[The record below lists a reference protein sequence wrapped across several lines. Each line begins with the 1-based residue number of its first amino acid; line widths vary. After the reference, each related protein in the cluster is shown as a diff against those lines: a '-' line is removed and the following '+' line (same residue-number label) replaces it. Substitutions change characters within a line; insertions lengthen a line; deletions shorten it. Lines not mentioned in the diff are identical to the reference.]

1 MKGLK
6 LLAGTMAAIV
16 ALTAIPVTY
25 VHADD
30 SGIDEVVASVNL
42 THEHRGVSTTKG
54 YCYSG
59 AETYHEGCTNK
70 LTYLRPDYN
79 ASADGSWGLYVC
91 PSGHYVTRSCH
102 NAVGLTCGMGA
113 YYSYA
118 LSCGLAEGSITG
130 VFQIKKTIENEIYT
144 LSPLTTT
151 SSTMCVIT
159 SCTWDDGTVGEL
171 AVTENGTYSCTL
183 SWKDNGIAKT
193 ETLTYT
199 VTDYDT
205 EPPVITALTPDK
217 TSWTKGNVIVTV
229 TATDNYSVT
238 GYRLNDGA
246 WETSNKL
253 TVMENG
259 TYTVYAKDA
268 IGNVSEGRNITIRN
282 IDRTVPLLTINPVS
296 ADWTKEDVTVTF
308 LATDNSND
316 TVYYAVSENNSLTA
330 EQVTGTETSY
340 TATHNGT
347 YYVYA
352 KDKAGNVAKKVVTIS
367 NIDRTAPVIT
377 IDPFPSDWTNQDM
390 QISFSATD
398 NSSDTIL
405 YAMSESDSLTSAQ
418 INSTETTCRITANG
432 TYYVYAKDK
441 AGNIAKRS
449 FTIGSI
455 DKEKPVIQIH
465 PFSTAWTN
473 TGVDVTYS
481 ATDNSNDTVYY
492 AVSESDS
499 LDAGSITGAETSYR
513 ATANGTY
520 YVYAKD
526 KAQNVA
532 KESFTISCIDT
543 EAPVIT
549 IENISEEWTASD
561 ITVRFSATDNSN
573 DTIYYTVSESGSLT
587 AEQVTGT
594 ETSCTV
600 THNGTYYVYAKDL
613 AGNIAKKIFNISS
626 IDKTAPVIQ
635 IHPFTTD
642 WTNQDIR
649 ISFSATDNSNDT
661 LVYAVSE
668 SDSLTAG
675 EVTGNETSFLV
686 TENSTYYVYAKDLAG
701 NIAKKEVTV
710 SNIDKTA
717 PVITVDEISTA
728 YTNTAYDITFSATD
742 DASGILYY
750 TVSLNGSL
758 AKDDITGTDTSF
770 EVTENNLYYVY
781 AVDRAGNV
789 GKKEVLITN
798 LDFTPPDGSVALV
811 NGLEVP
817 NGSFIWTDKVTVRV
831 SASDNIALAA
841 EAYNF
846 DSEGYAA
853 TDSRE
858 YRLSGSYSVKVRDHV
873 GNEKEI
879 PFTIDNI
886 DSTAPAIGT
895 LQFIYADE
903 DGNTVTAT
911 DLDSLPKLNQMDISY
926 TAEDTESGLPV
937 LAYRYKNNMGEWSDW
952 GSETVISGLL
962 YNGTYTIEVKDNC
975 GNVSTKSVTLTNLL
989 EEFPVTYLDV
999 DENGQTLG
1007 SVTKRIK
1014 IGQMVAGSEMGID
1027 QATGA
1032 YYEGYDYINCDTI
1045 TVGTEENVVHRFFK
1059 RHYYNVKYYDDV
1071 HNVLVEENVPY
1082 GGQATAPEIPT
1093 KKSIKD
1099 TYYVYEYT
1107 FAGWVDRDGNPVNL
1121 SAIKKDTVL
1130 FPTFKESKVA
1140 RTYTVKFMVDGTVYD
1155 TQEVIAGE
1163 NAVAPHT
1170 PGKAGYTFSGWD
1182 RSFVGITDDLTVY
1195 AIFAVNP
1202 SRPQDNTPEI
1212 ITTTPVLP
1220 SAEDIEILANTEVE
1234 YIESQI
1240 QSEKKTSTMES
1251 SADEPDLDDLYARI
1265 TVINESTPL
1274 AGFFKPIRDL
1284 YTDENTKG
1292 IAVTTTAAVGV
1303 AATYSLVSIV
1313 CSALGGLSLTQ
1324 LLIFGYMLLR
1334 KKVRFVRGAWLT
1346 DTNNVRYVDKYGR
1359 TVTVESED
1367 GILVFKR
1374 KGKVLHGV
1382 DVSGLLEKLNANKIS
1397 YKEFEDII
1405 AESEVYT
1412 SFSKDLEIE
1421 TWNVKSSHGKVTSKA
1436 KGFSLTKNLSRA
1448 FDTAGSYAVRLSQ
1461 NGKQALFEIRYA
1473 MASV

>member
-25 VHADD
+25 AHADD

-102 NAVGLTCGMGA
+102 NAVGLTCEMGA

-205 EPPVITALTPDK
+205 EPPVITALTADK
-217 TSWTKGNVIVTV
+217 TSWTNQNITLTV
-229 TATDNYSVT
+229 TATDNYGVT
-238 GYRLNDGA
+238 GCRIDNGE
-246 WETSNKL
+246 WGTSNKL
-253 TVMENG
+253 TVTKNG
-259 TYTVYAKDA
+259 TYTVYVKDA
-268 IGNVSEGRNITIRN
+268 MGNVSEGKTITITN
-282 IDRTVPLLTINPVS
+282 IDKTVPVITIDPITS
-296 ADWTKEDVTVTF
+296 DWTKEDITVTF
-308 LATDNSND
+308 SATDNSND
-316 TVYYAVSENNSLTA
+316 TIYYAVSESGSLTA
-330 EQVTGTETSY
+330 AQITDTKSSY
-340 TATHNGT
+340 T
-347 YYVYA
+347 VS
-352 KDKAGNVAKKVVTIS
+352 K
-367 NIDRTAPVIT
+367 
-377 IDPFPSDWTNQDM
+377 
-390 QISFSATD
+390 
-398 NSSDTIL
+398 
-405 YAMSESDSLTSAQ
+405 
-418 INSTETTCRITANG
+418 NG

-441 AGNIAKRS
+441 AGNIAKKIFNVS
-449 FTIGSI
+449 SI
-455 DKEKPVIQIH
+455 DKEAPVIVIDS
-465 PFSTAWTN
+465 FDSAWTN
-473 TGVDVTYS
+473 K
-481 ATDNSNDTVYY
+481 NIQ
-492 AVSESDS
+492 
-499 LDAGSITGAETSYR
+499 IT
-513 ATANGTY
+513 
-520 YVYAKD
+520 
-526 KAQNVA
+526 
-532 KESFTISCIDT
+532 
-543 EAPVIT
+543 
-549 IENISEEWTASD
+549 
-561 ITVRFSATDNSN
+561 FSTTDNSN
-573 DTIYYTVSESGSLT
+573 DTIKYAVSKSSTLT
-587 AEQVTGT
+587 AAEVNGT
-594 ETSCTV
+594 ETSYTV
-600 THNGTYYVYAKDL
+600 TANGTYYVYAKDL
-613 AGNIAKKIFNISS
+613 AGNIAKK
-626 IDKTAPVIQ
+626 A
-635 IHPFTTD
+635 
-642 WTNQDIR
+642 
-649 ISFSATDNSNDT
+649 
-661 LVYAVSE
+661 
-668 SDSLTAG
+668 
-675 EVTGNETSFLV
+675 
-686 TENSTYYVYAKDLAG
+686 
-701 NIAKKEVTV
+701 VTV
-710 SNIDKTA
+710 SNIDKEA
-717 PVITVDEISTA
+717 PVITVEEMSSN
-728 YTNTAYDITFSATD
+728 YTNKAYDIKFSATD
-742 DASGILYY
+742 NLSGVLYY
-750 TVSLNGSL
+750 TVSLNGNL
-758 AKDDITGTDTSF
+758 GKDGITGTDTTF

-781 AVDRAGNV
+781 AIDRAGNIA
-789 GKKEVLITN
+789 KKEVLISN
-798 LDFTPPDGSVALV
+798 LDFTPPMGTVSFV

-817 NGSFIWTDKVTVRV
+817 NGSTIWTDKVTVYV
-831 SASDNIALAA
+831 SASDNIALATD
-841 EAYNF
+841 AYNF
-846 DSEGYAA
+846 DSDRYAA
-853 TDSRE
+853 IESKVYTVNGN
-858 YRLSGSYSVKVRDHV
+858 YAVKVRDHV

-937 LAYRYKNNMGEWSDW
+937 LAYRYKDNMGEWSDW

-975 GNVSTKSVTLTNLL
+975 GNVATKSVTLTNLL

-1130 FPTFKESKVA
+1130 FPTFKESEVA

-1240 QSEKKTSTMES
+1240 QSEKKTSTMEP
-1251 SADEPDLDDLYARI
+1251 SANEPDLDDLYARI

-1292 IAVTTTAAVGV
+1292 IAMTTTAAVGV
-1303 AATYSLVSIV
+1303 AATYSIVSII
-1313 CSALGGLSLTQ
+1313 CSTLGGLSLTQ

-1346 DTNNVRYVDKYGR
+1346 DTDNVRYVDKYGR

-1367 GILVFKR
+1367 GILMFKR

>member
-6 LLAGTMAAIV
+6 LLAGTMAVIV

-91 PSGHYVTRSCH
+91 PSGHYATRSCH
-102 NAVGLTCGMGA
+102 NAVGLTCEMGA

-205 EPPVITALTPDK
+205 EPPLITALTADK
-217 TSWTKGNVIVTV
+217 TSWTNQNITLTV
-229 TATDNYSVT
+229 MATDNYGVT
-238 GYRLNDGA
+238 GYRIDNGE
-246 WETSNKL
+246 WGTSNKL
-253 TVMENG
+253 TVTKNG
-259 TYTVYAKDA
+259 TYTVYVKDA
-268 IGNVSEGRNITIRN
+268 MGNVSEGKTITITN
-282 IDRTVPLLTINPVS
+282 IDKTVPVITIDPITS
-296 ADWTKEDVTVTF
+296 DWTKEDITVTF
-308 LATDNSND
+308 SATDNSND
-316 TVYYAVSENNSLTA
+316 TIYYAVSESGSLTA
-330 EQVTGTETSY
+330 AQITDTKSSY
-340 TATHNGT
+340 T
-347 YYVYA
+347 VS
-352 KDKAGNVAKKVVTIS
+352 K
-367 NIDRTAPVIT
+367 
-377 IDPFPSDWTNQDM
+377 
-390 QISFSATD
+390 
-398 NSSDTIL
+398 
-405 YAMSESDSLTSAQ
+405 
-418 INSTETTCRITANG
+418 NG

-441 AGNIAKRS
+441 AGNIAKKIFNVS
-449 FTIGSI
+449 SI
-455 DKEKPVIQIH
+455 DKEAPVIVIDS
-465 PFSTAWTN
+465 FDSAWTN
-473 TGVDVTYS
+473 K
-481 ATDNSNDTVYY
+481 NIQ
-492 AVSESDS
+492 
-499 LDAGSITGAETSYR
+499 IT
-513 ATANGTY
+513 
-520 YVYAKD
+520 
-526 KAQNVA
+526 
-532 KESFTISCIDT
+532 
-543 EAPVIT
+543 
-549 IENISEEWTASD
+549 
-561 ITVRFSATDNSN
+561 FSATDNSD
-573 DTIYYTVSESGSLT
+573 DTIKYAVSKSSTLTTAEVNGMETSYTVT
-587 AEQVTGT
+587 A
-594 ETSCTV
+594 
-600 THNGTYYVYAKDL
+600 NGTYYVYAKDL
-613 AGNIAKKIFNISS
+613 AGNIAKKAVTVSN
-626 IDKTAPVIQ
+626 IDKESPVI
-635 IHPFTTD
+635 TVGEMSSNY
-642 WTNQDIR
+642 TNKAYDIK
-649 ISFSATDNSNDT
+649 FSATDNLSGVLYYTVSLNGNLGKDGITGTDT
-661 LVYAVSE
+661 
-668 SDSLTAG
+668 TF
-675 EVTGNETSFLV
+675 EVA
-686 TENSTYYVYAKDLAG
+686 ENNLYYVYAIDRAG
-701 NIAKKEVTV
+701 NIAKKEVL
-710 SNIDKTA
+710 
-717 PVITVDEISTA
+717 IS
-728 YTNTAYDITFSATD
+728 
-742 DASGILYY
+742 
-750 TVSLNGSL
+750 
-758 AKDDITGTDTSF
+758 
-770 EVTENNLYYVY
+770 
-781 AVDRAGNV
+781 
-789 GKKEVLITN
+789 N
-798 LDFTPPDGSVALV
+798 LDFTPPMGTVSFV

-817 NGSFIWTDKVTVRV
+817 NGSTIWTDKVTVYV
-831 SASDNIALAA
+831 SASDNIALATD
-841 EAYNF
+841 AYNF
-846 DSEGYAA
+846 DSDGYAA
-853 TDSRE
+853 VESKVYTVN
-858 YRLSGSYSVKVRDHV
+858 GSYAVKVRDHV

-975 GNVSTKSVTLTNLL
+975 GNVATKSVTLTNLL

-1240 QSEKKTSTMES
+1240 QSEKKTSTMEP
-1251 SADEPDLDDLYARI
+1251 SANEPDLDDLYARI

-1292 IAVTTTAAVGV
+1292 IAMTTTAAVGV
-1303 AATYSLVSIV
+1303 AATYSIVSII
-1313 CSALGGLSLTQ
+1313 CSTLGGLSLTQ

-1346 DTNNVRYVDKYGR
+1346 DTDNVRYVDKYGR

-1367 GILVFKR
+1367 GILIFKR

>member
-6 LLAGTMAAIV
+6 LLAGTMAVIV

-70 LTYLRPDYN
+70 LTYLRPDYD

-205 EPPVITALTPDK
+205 EPPVITALTADK
-217 TSWTKGNVIVTV
+217 TSWTNQNITLTV
-229 TATDNYSVT
+229 MATDNYGVT
-238 GYRLNDGA
+238 GYRIDDGE
-246 WETSNKL
+246 WGTNNKF
-253 TVMENG
+253 TVTKNG
-259 TYTVYAKDA
+259 TYTVYVKDA
-268 IGNVSEGRNITIRN
+268 MGNVSEGKTITITN
-282 IDRTVPLLTINPVS
+282 IDKTVPVITIDPITS
-296 ADWTKEDVTVTF
+296 DWTKEDITVTF
-308 LATDNSND
+308 SATDNSND
-316 TVYYAVSENNSLTA
+316 TIYYAVSESGSLTA
-330 EQVTGTETSY
+330 AQITGTKSSYTVSKNGTYYVYAKDKAGNIAKKIFNVSSIDKEAPVIVIDSFDSAWTNKNIQITFSATDNSNDTIKYAVSKSSSLTAAEVNGTETSY
-340 TATHNGT
+340 TVTANGTYYVYAKDLAGNVAKRSFTIGSIDKEKPVITIHDYNTAWTNTGVTVTYSATDNSNDTIYYAVSSSSSLSASKITGSESSYKATSNGT

-352 KDKAGNVAKKVVTIS
+352 KDKAGNVAK
-367 NIDRTAPVIT
+367 
-377 IDPFPSDWTNQDM
+377 
-390 QISFSATD
+390 
-398 NSSDTIL
+398 
-405 YAMSESDSLTSAQ
+405 
-418 INSTETTCRITANG
+418 
-432 TYYVYAKDK
+432 
-441 AGNIAKRS
+441 
-449 FTIGSI
+449 
-455 DKEKPVIQIH
+455 
-465 PFSTAWTN
+465 
-473 TGVDVTYS
+473 
-481 ATDNSNDTVYY
+481 
-492 AVSESDS
+492 
-499 LDAGSITGAETSYR
+499 
-513 ATANGTY
+513 
-520 YVYAKD
+520 
-526 KAQNVA
+526 
-532 KESFTISCIDT
+532 ESFTISCIDK

-549 IENISEEWTASD
+549 IENISGEWTNTD
-561 ITVRFSATDNSN
+561 ITVRFAATDNSN
-573 DTIYYTVSESGSLT
+573 DTIYYTVSESDALT
-587 AEQVTGT
+587 SAEVTGT
-594 ETSCTV
+594 ETSYTV
-600 THNGTYYVYAKDL
+600 TKNGTYYVYAVDLAGNLAKKVFTISNIDKDAPVITVDPFNTDWTNQDIQIAYSAADNSNDTLSYTVSERDNLTAGEISGTETSFLATTNGTYYVYAKDL
-613 AGNIAKKIFNISS
+613 AGNIAKK
-626 IDKTAPVIQ
+626 A
-635 IHPFTTD
+635 
-642 WTNQDIR
+642 
-649 ISFSATDNSNDT
+649 
-661 LVYAVSE
+661 
-668 SDSLTAG
+668 
-675 EVTGNETSFLV
+675 
-686 TENSTYYVYAKDLAG
+686 
-701 NIAKKEVTV
+701 VTV
-710 SNIDKTA
+710 SNIDKEA
-717 PVITVDEISTA
+717 PVITVEEMSSN
-728 YTNTAYDITFSATD
+728 YTNKAYDIKFSATD
-742 DASGILYY
+742 NLSGVLYY

-758 AKDDITGTDTSF
+758 GKDGITGTDTTF
-770 EVTENNLYYVY
+770 EVTENNLYYIY
-781 AVDRAGNV
+781 AIDRAGNIA
-789 GKKEVLITN
+789 KKEVLISN
-798 LDFTPPDGSVALV
+798 LDFTPPTGTVSFV

-817 NGSFIWTDKVTVRV
+817 NGSTIWTDKVTVYV
-831 SASDNIALAA
+831 SASDNIALATD
-841 EAYNF
+841 AYNF
-846 DSEGYAA
+846 DSDGYAA
-853 TDSRE
+853 VESKVYTVN
-858 YRLSGSYSVKVRDHV
+858 GSYAVKVRDHV

-886 DSTAPAIGT
+886 DSTAPTIGT

-903 DGNTVTAT
+903 NGNTVTAT

-926 TAEDTESGLPV
+926 TAEDTESGLPI
-937 LAYRYKNNMGEWSDW
+937 LAYRYKDNMGEWSDW
-952 GSETVISGLL
+952 GSETVLSGLL
-962 YNGTYTIEVKDNC
+962 YNGIYTIEVKDNC
-975 GNVSTKSVTLTNLL
+975 GNVATKSVTLTNLL

-999 DENGQTLG
+999 DENGQTLR
-1007 SVTKRIK
+1007 SVTKRVK
-1014 IGQMVAGSEMGID
+1014 IGQMAAGSEMGID
-1027 QATGA
+1027 PATGA

-1045 TVGTEENVVHRFFK
+1045 TVGAEENVVHRFFK

-1163 NAVAPHT
+1163 NAVAPQT

-1182 RSFVGITDDLTVY
+1182 RSFIGITDDLTVY

-1202 SRPQDNTPEI
+1202 SRPQDNTPEV

-1240 QSEKKTSTMES
+1240 QSEKKTSTMEP
-1251 SADEPDLDDLYARI
+1251 SADEPNLDDLYSRI

-1346 DTNNVRYVDKYGR
+1346 DTDNIRYVDKYGR
-1359 TVTVESED
+1359 TVTVESEN
-1367 GILVFKR
+1367 GMLVFKR
-1374 KGKVLHGV
+1374 KGKILHGV

>member
-25 VHADD
+25 VHADE
-30 SGIDEVVASVNL
+30 SGIEEVVASVNL

-91 PSGHYVTRSCH
+91 PSGHYASRSCH

-130 VFQIKKTIENEIYT
+130 VFQIKKNIENEIYT

-171 AVTENGTYSCTL
+171 TVTQNGTYSCTL

-205 EPPVITALTPDK
+205 EPPVITALTADK
-217 TSWTKGNVIVTV
+217 TSWTNQNVTLTV
-229 TATDNYSVT
+229 MATDNYGVT
-238 GYRLNDGA
+238 GYRMDNGE
-246 WETSNKL
+246 WGTSNKL
-253 TVMENG
+253 TVTKNG

-268 IGNVSEGRNITIRN
+268 MGNVSEGKTITITN
-282 IDRTVPLLTINPVS
+282 IDKTVPVIAVDPIS
-296 ADWTKEDVTVTF
+296 SDWTKEDITVT
-308 LATDNSND
+308 
-316 TVYYAVSENNSLTA
+316 
-330 EQVTGTETSY
+330 
-340 TATHNGT
+340 
-347 YYVYA
+347 
-352 KDKAGNVAKKVVTIS
+352 
-367 NIDRTAPVIT
+367 
-377 IDPFPSDWTNQDM
+377 
-390 QISFSATD
+390 
-398 NSSDTIL
+398 
-405 YAMSESDSLTSAQ
+405 
-418 INSTETTCRITANG
+418 
-432 TYYVYAKDK
+432 
-441 AGNIAKRS
+441 
-449 FTIGSI
+449 
-455 DKEKPVIQIH
+455 
-465 PFSTAWTN
+465 
-473 TGVDVTYS
+473 
-481 ATDNSNDTVYY
+481 
-492 AVSESDS
+492 
-499 LDAGSITGAETSYR
+499 
-513 ATANGTY
+513 
-520 YVYAKD
+520 
-526 KAQNVA
+526 
-532 KESFTISCIDT
+532 
-543 EAPVIT
+543 
-549 IENISEEWTASD
+549 
-561 ITVRFSATDNSN
+561 FSATDNSN
-573 DTIYYTVSESGSLT
+573 DTIYYAVSESGSLT
-587 AEQVTGT
+587 AAQITGTKPSYTVSKNGTYYVYAKDKVGNIAKKIFNVSSIDKEAPVIVIDSFESAWTNKNIQITFSATDNSNDTIKYAVSKSSSLTAAEVSGT
-594 ETSCTV
+594 ETSYTV
-600 THNGTYYVYAKDL
+600 TANGTYYVYAKDL
-613 AGNIAKKIFNISS
+613 AGNIAKK
-626 IDKTAPVIQ
+626 A
-635 IHPFTTD
+635 
-642 WTNQDIR
+642 
-649 ISFSATDNSNDT
+649 
-661 LVYAVSE
+661 
-668 SDSLTAG
+668 
-675 EVTGNETSFLV
+675 
-686 TENSTYYVYAKDLAG
+686 
-701 NIAKKEVTV
+701 VTV
-710 SNIDKTA
+710 SNIDKEA
-717 PVITVDEISTA
+717 PAITVEEMSSN
-728 YTNTAYDITFSATD
+728 YTNKAYDIKFSATD
-742 DASGILYY
+742 NLSGVLYY

-758 AKDDITGTDTSF
+758 GKDGITGTDTTF

-781 AVDRAGNV
+781 AIDRAGNIA
-789 GKKEVLITN
+789 KKEVLISN
-798 LDFTPPDGSVALV
+798 LDFTPPTGTVSFV

-817 NGSFIWTDKVTVRV
+817 NGSTTWTDKVTVYV
-831 SASDNIALAA
+831 SASDNVALATD
-841 EAYNF
+841 AYNF
-846 DSEGYAA
+846 DSDGYAEVESKVY
-853 TDSRE
+853 TVN
-858 YRLSGSYSVKVRDHV
+858 GSYAVKVRDHV

-903 DGNTVTAT
+903 NGNTVTAT

-937 LAYRYKNNMGEWSDW
+937 LAYRYKDNMGEWSDW
-952 GSETVISGLL
+952 GSETVLSGLL

-975 GNVSTKSVTLTNLL
+975 GNVATKSVTLTNLL

-1007 SVTKRIK
+1007 SVTKRVK
-1014 IGQMVAGSEMGID
+1014 IGQMAAGSEMGID
-1027 QATGA
+1027 PTTGA

-1045 TVGTEENVVHRFFK
+1045 TVGAEENVVHRFFK

-1163 NAVAPHT
+1163 NAVAPQT

-1182 RSFVGITDDLTVY
+1182 RSFIGITDDLTVY

-1202 SRPQDNTPEI
+1202 SRPQDNTPEV

-1240 QSEKKTSTMES
+1240 QSEKKTSTMEP
-1251 SADEPDLDDLYARI
+1251 SANEPDLDDLYSRI

-1346 DTNNVRYVDKYGR
+1346 DTDNIRYVDKYGR
-1359 TVTVESED
+1359 TVTVESEN
-1367 GILVFKR
+1367 GMLVFKR
-1374 KGKVLHGV
+1374 KGKILHGV

>member
-6 LLAGTMAAIV
+6 LLAGTMAVIV

-205 EPPVITALTPDK
+205 EPPVITELTADK
-217 TSWTKGNVIVTV
+217 TSWTNQNVTLTV
-229 TATDNYSVT
+229 MATDNYGVT
-238 GYRLNDGA
+238 SYRIDDGE
-246 WETSNKL
+246 WGTNNKF
-253 TVMENG
+253 TVTKNG
-259 TYTVYAKDA
+259 TYTVYVKDA
-268 IGNVSEGRNITIRN
+268 MGNVSEDKTITITN
-282 IDRTVPLLTINPVS
+282 IDKTMPVITIDPITS
-296 ADWTKEDVTVTF
+296 DWTKEDITVTF
-308 LATDNSND
+308 SATDNSND
-316 TVYYAVSENNSLTA
+316 TIYYAVSESGSLTA
-330 EQVTGTETSY
+330 AQITGTKSSY
-340 TATHNGT
+340 T
-347 YYVYA
+347 VS
-352 KDKAGNVAKKVVTIS
+352 K
-367 NIDRTAPVIT
+367 
-377 IDPFPSDWTNQDM
+377 
-390 QISFSATD
+390 
-398 NSSDTIL
+398 
-405 YAMSESDSLTSAQ
+405 
-418 INSTETTCRITANG
+418 NG

-441 AGNIAKRS
+441 AGNIAKKIFNVS
-449 FTIGSI
+449 SI
-455 DKEKPVIQIH
+455 DKEAPVIVIDS
-465 PFSTAWTN
+465 FDSAWTN
-473 TGVDVTYS
+473 K
-481 ATDNSNDTVYY
+481 NIQ
-492 AVSESDS
+492 
-499 LDAGSITGAETSYR
+499 IT
-513 ATANGTY
+513 
-520 YVYAKD
+520 
-526 KAQNVA
+526 
-532 KESFTISCIDT
+532 
-543 EAPVIT
+543 
-549 IENISEEWTASD
+549 
-561 ITVRFSATDNSN
+561 FSTTDNSN
-573 DTIYYTVSESGSLT
+573 DTIKYAVSKNSSLT
-587 AEQVTGT
+587 AAEVSGT
-594 ETSCTV
+594 ETSYTV
-600 THNGTYYVYAKDL
+600 TANGTYYVYAKDL
-613 AGNIAKKIFNISS
+613 AGNIAKK
-626 IDKTAPVIQ
+626 A
-635 IHPFTTD
+635 
-642 WTNQDIR
+642 
-649 ISFSATDNSNDT
+649 
-661 LVYAVSE
+661 
-668 SDSLTAG
+668 
-675 EVTGNETSFLV
+675 
-686 TENSTYYVYAKDLAG
+686 
-701 NIAKKEVTV
+701 VTV
-710 SNIDKTA
+710 SNIDKEA
-717 PVITVDEISTA
+717 PVITVEEMSSN
-728 YTNTAYDITFSATD
+728 YTNKAYDIKFSATD
-742 DASGILYY
+742 NLSGVLYY
-750 TVSLNGSL
+750 TVSLNGNL
-758 AKDDITGTDTSF
+758 GKDGITGTDTTF

-781 AVDRAGNV
+781 AIDRAGNIA
-789 GKKEVLITN
+789 KKEVLISN
-798 LDFTPPDGSVALV
+798 LDFTPPMGTVSFV

-817 NGSFIWTDKVTVRV
+817 NGSTIWTDKVTVYV
-831 SASDNIALAA
+831 SASDNIALATD
-841 EAYNF
+841 AYNF
-846 DSEGYAA
+846 DSDGYAA
-853 TDSRE
+853 VESKVYTVN
-858 YRLSGSYSVKVRDHV
+858 GSYAVKVRDHV

-937 LAYRYKNNMGEWSDW
+937 LAYRYKDNMGEWSDW

-1014 IGQMVAGSEMGID
+1014 IGQMAAGSEMGID
-1027 QATGA
+1027 PTTGA
-1032 YYEGYDYINCDTI
+1032 YHEGYDYINCDTI
-1045 TVGTEENVVHRFFK
+1045 TVGAEENVVHRFFK

-1163 NAVAPHT
+1163 NAVAPQT

-1182 RSFVGITDDLTVY
+1182 RSFIGITDDLTVY

-1202 SRPQDNTPEI
+1202 SRPQNNTPEV

-1240 QSEKKTSTMES
+1240 QSEKKTSTMEP
-1251 SADEPDLDDLYARI
+1251 SANEPDLDDLYARI

-1292 IAVTTTAAVGV
+1292 IAMTTTAAVGV
-1303 AATYSLVSIV
+1303 AATYSIVSII
-1313 CSALGGLSLTQ
+1313 CSTLGGLSLTQ

-1346 DTNNVRYVDKYGR
+1346 DTDNVRYVDKYGR